1 MSYLYGDS
9 TPSTLKINFIDFV
22 RDAIECAVQVL
33 VADRH
38 VREGGATGS
47 EMKKASEA
55 EIVRLEA
62 LGALVSKAIDGA
74 TLGEAASATAR
85 CAEALVRSSADLV
98 HVEIERVRAHLRTE
112 IGQLDAQAAR
122 ERAQC
127 VQALGALL
135 LKHDLP
141 DWTVELRLFQH
152 GGTHYS
158 AQLHAKAPFGLD
170 ATVDLEIPPSHL
182 MAHVVHVNKLVPKL
196 EVQAPEAGGW
206 LRKEVKL
213 RPQHLEKDFVT
224 ELRISESETTIKLR
238 TNADGSGAGC
248 DLTMRPPR
256 VLFVRSGDNDPTP
269 FELADADAAR
279 VIELSQKL
287 SAACADLMSS
297 RKEVLDARLDGTP
310 LAEHADPKLLAER
323 LIETITPTMQEIA
336 KRSLSPTELVLKRQ
350 LDSGRR
356 EEIFISRDELK
367 KKLEPLD
374 DNQRVLFVPIGL
386 ADLPLPAPPVG
397 PPAPWRPA
405 PSASYKGPVIS
416 PAPAPEV
423 KAKAEED
430 DEDEV
435 LETTIDRHIPALIDD
450 TPVPVAKPK

>member
-38 VREGGATGS
+38 IREGGQTGS
-47 EMKKASEA
+47 ELKKASEA
-55 EIVRLEA
+55 EIARLEA
-62 LGALVSKAIDGA
+62 LGAVVAKAIDGA
-74 TLGEAASATAR
+74 SLGEATSATAR

-98 HVEIERVRAHLRTE
+98 HVEIERVRANLRSE
-112 IGQLDAQAAR
+112 LGRLDAQAGR
-122 ERAQC
+122 EREKC

-141 DWTVELRLFQH
+141 EWTVELRLDQM
-152 GGTHYS
+152 GGTRYQ
-158 AQLHAKAPFGLD
+158 ARLHAKAPFGLD
-170 ATVDLEIPPSHL
+170 AVIELEIPPNHL
-182 MAHVVHVNKLVPKL
+182 MAHVLHVNKIVPKL
-196 EVQAPEAGGW
+196 EVQAPETGGW

-213 RPQHLEKDFVT
+213 RTQHLEKEFVT
-224 ELRISESETTIKLR
+224 ELRVSQEESAIKLR

-256 VLFVRSGDNDPTP
+256 VLLVRAGENDPTP
-269 FELADADAAR
+269 FELAEADAAR
-279 VIELSQKL
+279 VIDLQQKL
-287 SAACADLMSS
+287 GEACLDLLTS
-297 RKEVLDARLDGTP
+297 RKEVSEAKLDGTP
-310 LAEHADPKLLAER
+310 LAEHGDPKLLAER
-323 LIETITPTMQEIA
+323 LIETITPTLQEIA

-367 KKLEPLD
+367 QKLAPLD
-374 DNQRVLFVPIGL
+374 DQQKVLFVPLGL
-386 ADLPLPAPPVG
+386 AEMPIPAPLPG
-397 PPAPWRPA
+397 PPAPWKPA
-405 PSASYKGPVIS
+405 PSAILKGPVI
-416 PAPAPEV
+416 P
-423 KAKAEED
+423 KDED
-430 DEDEV
+430 DDEELQTSV
-435 LETTIDRHIPALIDD
+435 DGVIPKLIDD